1 MKERIY
7 MNKKNLE
14 TIILLIIIVV
24 LISIIFVLIKNKSDN
39 KQETKQETYVAY
51 VKINP
56 LVKLT
61 FDVNYKCNKENK
73 CETVDNKVTNVD
85 LLNDD
90 AKSIYTN
97 LSYKDKKLEEVV
109 ASLIDI
115 ADENNKDISNVSLS
129 STYEFNKDEL
139 VKTILSSLKTT
150 KNVEIN
156 YNYQKE
162 IDESSMIETTPVPT
176 TTQTSTT
183 TTIKTTSKCVSKKFK
198 KKYTYAYKTKDE
210 CKKEGNNAFN
220 NITDNV
226 DDSIFSYGCEEIKDD
241 CGDTWYGVIF
251 YKWSEEK
258 GEYPYYY

>member
-1 MKERIY
+1 MK
-7 MNKKNLE
+7 MNKLIV
-14 TIILLIIIVV
+14 IILIILVIVLSVVGLI
-24 LISIIFVLIKNKSDN
+24 FIKDKDT
-39 KQETKQETYVAY
+39 KKLETKQETYVAY

-61 FDVNYKCNKENK
+61 FDVNYKCDKENK

-129 STYEFNKDEL
+129 STYEFNKGEL

-150 KNVEIN
+150 KDVEIN

-162 IDESSMIETTPVPT
+162 IDESSMIETTTVST
-176 TTQTSTT
+176 TTQTTTT

-198 KKYTYAYKTKDE
+198 KKFTYAYKTKDE

-226 DDSIFSYGCEEIKDD
+226 DDSIFSYGCEEVKDD
-241 CGDTWYGVIF
+241 CGDTWYRVIF

>member
-1 MKERIY
+1 MQK
-7 MNKKNLE
+7 NKLIVIILIILVIVLSVVGFIFIKDKDTKKLE
-14 TIILLIIIVV
+14 T
-24 LISIIFVLIKNKSDN
+24 KK
-39 KQETKQETYVAY
+39 ETYYAY

-61 FDVNYKCNKENK
+61 FDINYDCSDKDNCNVKS
-73 CETVDNKVTNVD
+73 NKVTNVD

-90 AKSIYTN
+90 AKSIYAN

-109 ASLIDI
+109 ASL
-115 ADENNKDISNVSLS
+115 KDVSNVSLS
-129 STYEFNKDEL
+129 STYKFNKDEL
-139 VKTILSSLKTT
+139 KKTILSSLKTT

-162 IDESSMIETTPVPT
+162 IDESSMNETTAVPT
-176 TTQTSTT
+176 TTQTTKT

-210 CKKEGNNAFN
+210 CKKEGNNVFN

-226 DDSIFSYGCEEIKDD
+226 DDSIFSYGCEEVKDD

>member
-1 MKERIY
+1 MKERVY

-39 KQETKQETYVAY
+39 KQETKKETYYAY
-51 VKINP
+51 IKINP

-61 FDVNYKCNKENK
+61 FDVNYKCDKVNCNVKS
-73 CETVDNKVTNVD
+73 NKVTNVD

-90 AKSIYTN
+90 AKSIYIN
-97 LSYKDKKLEEVV
+97 LNYKDKKLEEVV
-109 ASLIDI
+109 ASLIDV
-115 ADENNKDISNVSLS
+115 ADENNKDVSNVSLS

-150 KNVEIN
+150 KSVEIN

-162 IDESSMIETTPVPT
+162 IDESSMIDTTTVPT
-176 TTQTSTT
+176 TTQTTTT

-198 KKYTYAYKTKDE
+198 KKFTYAYKTKDE

-226 DDSIFSYGCEEIKDD
+226 DDSIFSYGCEEVKDD

-258 GEYPYYY
+258 EEYPYYY

>member
-1 MKERIY
+1 M
-7 MNKKNLE
+7 KKNKL
-14 TIILLIIIVV
+14 ILIV
-24 LISIIFVLIKNKSDN
+24 LSILVIALSIVGAIFIKDKDTKNI
-39 KQETKQETYVAY
+39 ETKKETYYAY

-61 FDVNYKCNKENK
+61 FDINYECSDKDNCNVKS
-73 CETVDNKVTNVD
+73 NKVTNVD

-90 AKSIYTN
+90 AKSIYAS
-97 LSYKDKKLEEVV
+97 LSYEGKTIEEVV

-115 ADENNKDISNVSLS
+115 ANQNNKDISKVTIT
-129 STYEFNKDEL
+129 STYEFNKEDL
-139 VKTILSSLKTT
+139 TKRILDNLTTT
-150 KNVEIN
+150 KSVEIG
-156 YNYQKE
+156 YNYQKN
-162 IDESSMIETTPVPT
+162 IDESNLIETTST
-176 TTQTSTT
+176 TTTTTKT
-183 TTIKTTSKCVSKKFK
+183 TTIKTTNKCVSKKFK
-198 KKYTYAYKTKDE
+198 NKYTYAYKTKDE

-226 DDSIFSYGCEEIKDD
+226 DDSIFSYGCEEVKDD

>member
-1 MKERIY
+1 M
-7 MNKKNLE
+7 KKNKL
-14 TIILLIIIVV
+14 ILIV
-24 LISIIFVLIKNKSDN
+24 LSILVIALSIVGAIFIKDKDT
-39 KQETKQETYVAY
+39 KKMETKKETYYAY

-61 FDVNYKCNKENK
+61 FDVNYKCDKENK

-90 AKSIYTN
+90 AKSIYAS
-97 LSYKDKKLEEVV
+97 LSYEGKTIEEVV

-115 ADENNKDISNVSLS
+115 ADENNKDISNISLS

-139 VKTILSSLKTT
+139 IKTILSSLKTT

-162 IDESSMIETTPVPT
+162 IDESSMIETTIPT
-176 TTQTSTT
+176 TTQTTTT

-226 DDSIFSYGCEEIKDD
+226 DDSIFSYGCEEVKDD

-258 GEYPYYY
+258 EEYPYYY

>member
-1 MKERIY
+1 M
-7 MNKKNLE
+7 KKNKLIMIVL
-14 TIILLIIIVV
+14 IILVIVLSV
-24 LISIIFVLIKNKSDN
+24 VGFIFIKDKDI
-39 KQETKQETYVAY
+39 KKMEAKQETYVAY

-61 FDVNYKCNKENK
+61 FDINYECSDKDNCNVKS
-73 CETVDNKVTNVD
+73 NKVTNVD
-85 LLNDD
+85 LLNYD
-90 AKSIYTN
+90 AKRIYTN
-97 LSYKDKKLEEVV
+97 LSYKDKKLEEVF
-109 ASLIDI
+109 ASLIDV

-139 VKTILSSLKTT
+139 KKTILSSLKTT

-162 IDESSMIETTPVPT
+162 IDESSMIETTSVPPAPQT
-176 TTQTSTT
+176 TTT

-226 DDSIFSYGCEEIKDD
+226 DDSIFSYGCEEVKDD

-251 YKWSEEK
+251 YKWSEKK

>member
-1 MKERIY
+1 MV
-7 MNKKNLE
+7 
-14 TIILLIIIVV
+14 IVV

-56 LVKLT
+56 LVKLS
-61 FDVNYKCNKENK
+61 FDVNYKCDKENK
-73 CETVDNKVTNVD
+73 CEKVDNKITNVD
-85 LLNDD
+85 LLNAD
-90 AKSIYTN
+90 AKSIYAN
-97 LSYKDKKLEEVV
+97 LSYKDKTIEEVV

-115 ADENNKDISNVSLS
+115 ANENHKDISNVPLS

-162 IDESSMIETTPVPT
+162 IDESNMIDTTPVPT
-176 TTQTSTT
+176 TTQTTTT

-198 KKYTYAYKTKDE
+198 KKFTYVYKTKDE

-226 DDSIFSYGCEEIKDD
+226 DDSIFSYGCEEVKDD

>member
-1 MKERIY
+1 M
-7 MNKKNLE
+7 KKNKLVVISL
-14 TIILLIIIVV
+14 IILIVA
-24 LISIIFVLIKNKSDN
+24 LSIVGFIFIKDKDI
-39 KQETKQETYVAY
+39 KKMETKKETYYAY

-61 FDVNYKCNKENK
+61 FDINYECSDKDNCNVKS
-73 CETVDNKVTNVD
+73 NKVTNVD

-90 AKSIYTN
+90 AKSIYAN
-97 LSYKDKKLEEVV
+97 LSYKDTTIEEVV
-109 ASLIDI
+109 ASLINI
-115 ADENNKDISNVSLS
+115 ADENNKDVNNVSLS

-162 IDESSMIETTPVPT
+162 IDENIMIETTVPA
-176 TTQTSTT
+176 TTQTTTT

-198 KKYTYAYKTKDE
+198 KKFTYAYKTKDE

-226 DDSIFSYGCEEIKDD
+226 DDSIFSYGCEEVKDD
-241 CGDTWYGVIF
+241 CGDTWFGVIF

>member
-1 MKERIY
+1 M
-7 MNKKNLE
+7 KKNKLILIVL
-14 TIILLIIIVV
+14 IILAIALSIVGA
-24 LISIIFVLIKNKSDN
+24 IFIKDKDTKNI
-39 KQETKQETYVAY
+39 ETKKETYYAY

-61 FDVNYKCNKENK
+61 FDINYECSDKDNCNVKS
-73 CETVDNKVTNVD
+73 NKVTNVD

-90 AKSIYTN
+90 AKSIYAS
-97 LSYKDKKLEEVV
+97 LSYEGKTIEEVV

-115 ADENNKDISNVSLS
+115 ADENNKDINNVSLS

-162 IDESSMIETTPVPT
+162 IDESSMIETTTVST
-176 TTQTSTT
+176 TTQTTTT

-198 KKYTYAYKTKDE
+198 KKFTYAYKTKDE
-210 CKKEGNNAFN
+210 CKKEGNDAFN
-220 NITDNV
+220 SITDNV
-226 DDSIFSYGCEEIKDD
+226 DDSIFSYGCEEVKDD

>member
-1 MKERIY
+1 M
-7 MNKKNLE
+7 KKNKL
-14 TIILLIIIVV
+14 ILIVLIISVIVLSV
-24 LISIIFVLIKNKSDN
+24 VGFIFIKDKDI
-39 KQETKQETYVAY
+39 KKMETKQETYVAY

-61 FDVNYKCNKENK
+61 FDVNYKCDKENK

-85 LLNDD
+85 LLNAD

-115 ADENNKDISNVSLS
+115 ADENNKDISNISLS

-139 VKTILSSLKTT
+139 IKTILSSLKTT

-162 IDESSMIETTPVPT
+162 IDESSMIETTVPT
-176 TTQTSTT
+176 ITQTTTT

-198 KKYTYAYKTKDE
+198 KKFTYAYKTKDE

-226 DDSIFSYGCEEIKDD
+226 DDSIFSYGCEELKDD